1 MRTLLFYSKDL
12 YHFAE
17 IFIEI
22 EIERRELIYKLYK
35 GCSNTFCQHVKLG
48 PSPYWDHLD
57 QRIYWFIEEG
67 RGGGKI
73 VVGSRRT
80 FGIRGVKM
88 RGSRAIAI
96 ERERGNEGREE
107 TSVAE
112 VKTRQKKQR
121 GVQARGE
128 RTNNRSLH

>member
-1 MRTLLFYSKDL
+1 M
-12 YHFAE
+12 
-17 IFIEI
+17 
-22 EIERRELIYKLYK
+22 
-35 GCSNTFCQHVKLG
+35 
-48 PSPYWDHLD
+48 
-57 QRIYWFIEEG
+57 
-67 RGGGKI
+67 
-73 VVGSRRT
+73 VGSRRT
-80 FGIRGVKM
+80 FGIRGVRM

-112 VKTRQKKQR
+112 VKTRQKQR

>member
-1 MRTLLFYSKDL
+1 M
-12 YHFAE
+12 
-17 IFIEI
+17 
-22 EIERRELIYKLYK
+22 
-35 GCSNTFCQHVKLG
+35 
-48 PSPYWDHLD
+48 
-57 QRIYWFIEEG
+57 
-67 RGGGKI
+67 
-73 VVGSRRT
+73 VGSRRT